1 MARKA
6 LFGFAL
12 ALLVTTALLGETKAG
27 YVAGKFLGVA
37 TEDQTTKKETIRTA
51 VFTVQVGDLIYTA
64 RGEKVH
70 PKTGDLAEGL
80 FVNDPVQTLID
91 GEKLV
96 LLKPDGKELKL
107 KIIKRAR
114 AQ

>member
-1 MARKA
+1 MVRKA
-6 LFGFAL
+6 LFGIAL
-12 ALLVTTALLGETKAG
+12 GVMLTTTFLGQGKAG
-27 YVAGKFLGVA
+27 YVAGKFLGVD

-64 RGEKVH
+64 RGEKVK

-80 FVNDPVQTLID
+80 IVNDPVQTLID
-91 GEKLV
+91 GEKIV
-96 LLKPDGKELKL
+96 LLKPDGKELRL